1 MIPTPLVLCAA
12 IALGLAVLARVV
24 DAISERINEL
34 YDGKQV
40 DATNP

>member
-1 MIPTPLVLCAA
+1 MIPTPLILCAA
-12 IALGLAVLARVV
+12 IALGLAFLARIV

-34 YDGKQV
+34 LDRKQV